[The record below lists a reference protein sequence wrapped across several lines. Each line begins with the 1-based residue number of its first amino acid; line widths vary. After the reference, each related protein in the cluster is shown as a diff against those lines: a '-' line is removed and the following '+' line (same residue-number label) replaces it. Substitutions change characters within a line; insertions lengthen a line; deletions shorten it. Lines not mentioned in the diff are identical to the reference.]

1 MIYNN
6 LILNENLF
14 DLLKNYTNKNLPHS
28 FIFYGNEGV
37 GKFGHA
43 IEFSNLIL
51 SKNADKNIT
60 RDKIKKNIHEN
71 INFIMPL
78 PKSRTIGKNDPA
90 LKAVSKPDID
100 DIFNKI
106 KLKLKNPYFKI
117 NIDKANTIL
126 INSIRDIKKKINLS
140 NFNNQYNIYIIMNAE
155 KLCYPRSE
163 SANSLLKILE
173 EPNNN
178 NLFILITS
186 NISQMLETLTS
197 RCVKI
202 FFPKLK
208 SNDINNFLN
217 ENYNIDNKDI
227 NFIAHCSN
235 GNNSFAID
243 LLNEFEELKKDYITL
258 ITLLNNFEI
267 REWQKFSIFLKDKK
281 KFKILLKLL
290 LILLV
295 DAANNKEVLPIYN
308 FIGKEV
314 EKIFRLEIERINKAV
329 DLINKTN
336 DNLKKNIHLP
346 LLLTTFYLEIYDVLN
361 KH

>member
-1 MIYNN
+1 MIYSN
-6 LILNENLF
+6 LILNKNLF
-14 DLLKNYTNKNLPHS
+14 NLLKNYTNKNLPHS

-60 RDKIKKNIHEN
+60 RDKIKKNLHEN
-71 INFIMPL
+71 INFILPL
-78 PKSRTIGKNDPA
+78 PKSRTISKNDPA
-90 LKAVSKPDID
+90 LKAVSKSDID

-117 NIDKANTIL
+117 NIDRANTIL

-173 EPNNN
+173 EPNEN

-243 LLNEFEELKKDYITL
+243 LLNEFDELKKDYITL

-267 REWQKFSIFLKDKK
+267 REWKKFSILLKDKK

-346 LLLTTFYLEIYDVLN
+346 LLLTTFYLEIYNVLN
-361 KH
+361 EH

>member
-1 MIYNN
+1 
-6 LILNENLF
+6 
-14 DLLKNYTNKNLPHS
+14 
-28 FIFYGNEGV
+28 
-37 GKFGHA
+37 
-43 IEFSNLIL
+43 
-51 SKNADKNIT
+51 
-60 RDKIKKNIHEN
+60 
-71 INFIMPL
+71 
-78 PKSRTIGKNDPA
+78 
-90 LKAVSKPDID
+90 
-100 DIFNKI
+100 
-106 KLKLKNPYFKI
+106 
-117 NIDKANTIL
+117 
-126 INSIRDIKKKINLS
+126 
-140 NFNNQYNIYIIMNAE
+140 MNAE

-173 EPNNN
+173 EPNEN

-243 LLNEFEELKKDYITL
+243 LLNEFDELKKDYITL

-267 REWQKFSIFLKDKK
+267 REWQKFSILLKDKN

-346 LLLTTFYLEIYDVLN
+346 LLLTTFYLEIYNVLN
-361 KH
+361 EH